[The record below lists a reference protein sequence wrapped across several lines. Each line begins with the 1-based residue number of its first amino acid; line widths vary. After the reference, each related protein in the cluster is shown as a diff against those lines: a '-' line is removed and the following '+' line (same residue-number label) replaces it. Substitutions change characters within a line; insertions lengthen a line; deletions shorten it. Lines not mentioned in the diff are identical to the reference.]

1 MSHGTSDWAFRQRS
15 GGFTLIETLIAA
27 ALFSVVITGVYVL
40 YTTMQSTLSRGALKT
55 DLQQNARVGLDRM
68 VQEIRMAGYD
78 PSGAIPLVTLLPKA
92 AIRAASS
99 TCLSFVSYNPSP
111 PEKSAQITYDLNETT
126 LRRKEEP
133 WVVASLAFSGGN
145 GAQPQAESVNALTF
159 TYYDANNAVLTPVSW
174 TSKHRCPPKADQPEQ
189 AIVQLDYYQMDQIR
203 RVAITLRTSDS
214 RSAISTEYF
223 TLTSDVRLR
232 NK

>member
-1 MSHGTSDWAFRQRS
+1 MSRGTSEGPSGQRI
-15 GGFTLIETLIAA
+15 GGFTLVETLIAA

-40 YTTMQSTLSRGALKT
+40 YTTMQNTLSRGELKSG
-55 DLQQNARVGLDRM
+55 LQQNARVGLDRM
-68 VQEIRMAGYD
+68 IQEIRMAGYD
-78 PSGAIPLVTLLPKA
+78 PSGAISLVTLLPKA

-111 PEKSAQITYDLNETT
+111 PEKSAQITYDISGTT
-126 LRRKEEP
+126 LRRREDP
-133 WVVASLAFSGGN
+133 WDGTNAFTPGGF
-145 GAQPQAESVNALTF
+145 QDQADPVNALTF

-174 TSKHRCPPKADQPEQ
+174 TSTQRCPPTSGASSQ

>member
-1 MSHGTSDWAFRQRS
+1 V
-15 GGFTLIETLIAA
+15 ETLIAA

-40 YTTMQSTLSRGALKT
+40 YTTMQSTLSRGELKT

-78 PSGAIPLVTLLPKA
+78 PSGAIPLVTPPPKA

-99 TCLSFVSYNPSP
+99 TCLSFVSYNPSTGA
-111 PEKSAQITYDLNETT
+111 SAQITYDLSDTT

-133 WVVASLAFSGGN
+133 WSGSPNYEFSGGS

-174 TSKHRCPPKADQPEQ
+174 TSTQRCPPTSGATSQ
-189 AIVQLDYYQMDQIR
+189 AIVQLDYTQMDQIR
-203 RVAITLRTSDS
+203 RVAITLRTRDS
-214 RSAISTEYF
+214 RPSISTEYF